1 MRLRVSLHTTLRH
14 LCGAAVVVACAGGAA
29 VAVAAEPAV
38 LPVRDPH
45 YGDTLFHFYQDHYFT
60 SITTL
65 MTSQHFN
72 RVAQHADE
80 AELLRGG
87 MLLSYGQHRSAGE
100 IFTALLDKG
109 AAPSVRD
116 RAWFYLAKIRYQ
128 RGFLAEAEDAIGRVK
143 DQLPPELEEER
154 GLLHANLLMARQ
166 DFAGAT
172 EILKAMTAG
181 RKETNPASPYVRFN
195 LGVALIRAG
204 DIKGGSALLD
214 DLGRAPAPDEEL
226 RSLRDKANVALG
238 YAALQDDKPET
249 ARSFLERVRLTSL
262 HANKALLGFGW
273 AALAMKQPRQALV
286 PWAELGQRDLGDAAV
301 LEARIAVPYAYAEI
315 GAYGQSLTQYNDALA
330 VFQRE
335 STNLDQSIAAIR
347 SGKLVD
353 GLLQRNPGDQLG
365 WFWSIKE
372 LPEMP
377 HGGHLSQVLAQH
389 EFQEAFKNLRD
400 LRFLQQNL
408 TEWQDKLGVF
418 DDMLANRRKA
428 YAERLPQIRAK
439 AGQTGLNAQQQ
450 RRDGLAGEL
459 VRAELQ
465 ADGAAFADAREL
477 ALAQRLASVQATLQ
491 TMSQT
496 AAASSYPNP
505 DPELAVARERAARV
519 AGALTWQLAQAQA
532 GRLWDAKKSLGEV
545 DQQLAQARARDAAL
559 AQAQTDEPARFD
571 AFGKRIAALDPT
583 LKALLP
589 RLASLSGE
597 QQQAVQDIAVAEL
610 TRQKERLAAYTLQAR
625 FAVAQLYDR
634 ANRPLRLNLPNAA
647 SAPADAPITAPA
659 PAAPTAPILQKEA
672 PRATQR

>member
-1 MRLRVSLHTTLRH
+1 MALRVGAHPFLRH
-14 LCGAAVVVACAGGAA
+14 LLGAA
-29 VAVAAEPAV
+29 VAAACVVSAAGNAGAAEATNAPP
-38 LPVRDPH
+38 LQPIRDPH

-72 RVAQHADE
+72 RVSQHADE

-87 MLLSYGQHRSAGE
+87 MLLSYGQHKEAGD

-109 AAPSVRD
+109 AAPTVRD

-128 RGFLAEAEDAIGRVK
+128 RGFMTEAEDAIGRVK

-154 GLLHANLLMARQ
+154 GLLHANLLMARS
-166 DFAGAT
+166 DFAGASG
-172 EILKAMTAG
+172 ILKAMTAG
-181 RKETNPASPYVRFN
+181 RKDANPASPYVRFN

-204 DIKGGSALLD
+204 DIEGGSALLD
-214 DLGRAPAPDEEL
+214 ELGRAPAPDEEL

-273 AALAMKQPRQALV
+273 AALAMKQPRLALV
-286 PWAELGQRDLGDAAV
+286 PWGELWQRDISDAAV
-301 LEARIAVPYAYAEI
+301 LEARIAVPFAYAEV
-315 GAYGQSLTQYNDALA
+315 GAFGQSLTQYNEALA
-330 VFQRE
+330 VFERE
-335 STNLDQSIAAIR
+335 TTKLDQSIAAIR

-353 GLLQRNPGDQLG
+353 GLMQRNPGDQMG

-377 HGGHLSQVLAQH
+377 HGSHLSQVLAQH
-389 EFQEAFKNLRD
+389 DFQEAFKNLRD
-400 LRFLQQNL
+400 LRFLQNNL
-408 TEWQDKLGVF
+408 AEWQDKLGVF

-428 YAERLPQIRAK
+428 YAERLPQIRAR
-439 AGQTGLNAQQQ
+439 AGATGLDAQQK
-450 RRDGLAGEL
+450 RRDGLADEL
-459 VRAELQ
+459 ARAEAA
-465 ADGAAFADAREL
+465 ADGEAFADVRERDL
-477 ALAQRLASVQATLQ
+477 QQRLARVQAILQ
-491 TMSQT
+491 ST
-496 AAASSYPNP
+496 AASSEP
-505 DPELAVARERAARV
+505 DIVSARERAARV

-532 GRLWDAKKSLGEV
+532 ARVWQAKKGLREV
-545 DQQLAQARARDAAL
+545 DEQLAQARARDAAL

-571 AFGKRIAALDPT
+571 AFGQRIAALDPT

-589 RLASLSGE
+589 RVVALGAE

-610 TRQKERLAAYTLQAR
+610 TRQKERLASYTLQAR

-634 ANRPLRLNLPNAA
+634 ANRPLRLNLPNAGAEPTPTPDEA
-647 SAPADAPITAPA
+647 S
-659 PAAPTAPILQKEA
+659 
-672 PRATQR
+672 RAIKQ

>member
-1 MRLRVSLHTTLRH
+1 MGQRASAHKTLQH
-14 LCGAAVVVACAGGAA
+14 LAGAAMVAAWLAAGVPGA
-29 VAVAAEPAV
+29 VAGAEAPP
-38 LPVRDPH
+38 LQPIRDPH

-87 MLLSYGQHRSAGE
+87 MLLSYGQHKEAGE

-109 AAPSVRD
+109 AAPPVRD

-128 RGFLAEAEDAIGRVK
+128 RGFLAEAEDAIARVK
-143 DQLPPELEEER
+143 DQLPAELEEER
-154 GLLHANLLMARQ
+154 GLLHANLLMARA

-172 EILKAMTAG
+172 DILKAMTAG
-181 RKETNPASPYVRFN
+181 RKEANPASPYVRFN

-204 DIKGGSALLD
+204 DTKGGSALLD
-214 DLGRAPAPDEEL
+214 ELGRAPAPDEEL

-249 ARSFLERVRLTSL
+249 ARSYLERVRLTSL

-286 PWAELGQRDLGDAAV
+286 PWAELGQRDIGDAAV

-330 VFQRE
+330 VFERE
-335 STNLDQSIAAIR
+335 ATNLDQSIAAIR
-347 SGKLVD
+347 GGKLVD
-353 GLLQRNPGDQLG
+353 GLLQSNPGDQMG

-389 EFQEAFKNLRD
+389 EFQEGFKNLRD
-400 LRFLQQNL
+400 LRFLAQNL
-408 TEWQDKLGVF
+408 VEWQDKLGVF

-439 AGQTGLNAQQQ
+439 AGETGLDAQQK
-450 RRDGLAGEL
+450 RRDGLASEL
-459 VRAELQ
+459 MRAEEQ
-465 ADGAAFADAREL
+465 ADGAAFVDAREQDL
-477 ALAQRLASVQATLQ
+477 QQRLARVQAILQ
-491 TMSQT
+491 SS
-496 AAASSYPNP
+496 AAST
-505 DPELAVARERAARV
+505 DPELVGARERAARV

-532 GRLWDAKKSLGEV
+532 ARLWEAKKNLRDV
-545 DQQLAQARARDAAL
+545 DAQLTQARGRDAAL
-559 AQAQTDEPARFD
+559 AQAQTDEPTRFD
-571 AFGKRIAALDPT
+571 AFAKRIAALDPNI
-583 LKALLP
+583 KALLP
-589 RLASLSGE
+589 RVVALSSE

-610 TRQKERLAAYTLQAR
+610 TRQKERLAGYTLQAR

-634 ANRPLRLNLPNAA
+634 ANRSLRLNLPN
-647 SAPADAPITAPA
+647 
-659 PAAPTAPILQKEA
+659 PTTTPTQDEA
-672 PRATQR
+672 GRAIKQ